1 MFLLLFLKII
11 APIPKIEAAVPSTVL
26 ADMFGKATSD
36 VFKRLD
42 LGADGWMH
50 FTNAAKE
57 IFGALAYTAPVLAPC
72 LDLLGVGFGFINKEL
87 NSVSPAQVMAEVNK
101 AIDKVVEDTNRRF
114 EVMQEY
120 VDQSVRDLMEETM
133 NDDYKGQFETWNECL
148 ELPTKRLN

>member
-1 MFLLLFLKII
+1 MSCKRSSWRTLHVESQPTQLVEGQIVYVWRNNHLFLLLFLKII

-57 IFGALAYTAPVLAPC
+57 IFGALASTAPVLAPC

-87 NSVSPAQVMAEVNK
+87 NSVSPLKSWQRLTKQLTKLWKILIA
-101 AIDKVVEDTNRRF
+101 
-114 EVMQEY
+114 
-120 VDQSVRDLMEETM
+120 DL
-133 NDDYKGQFETWNECL
+133 K
-148 ELPTKRLN
+148 